1 MLGAIK
7 IEASGGADNGMV
19 DWKSPNK
26 LARLGDSEDV
36 ALFANLTKDAAFP
49 KRMGLPNEYALLV
62 KGIAENPML
71 NGSCIRLDAGVR
83 FSPK

>member
-1 MLGAIK
+1 MPVPFSTTMRI
-7 IEASGGADNGMV
+7 
-19 DWKSPNK
+19 SP
-26 LARLGDSEDV
+26 RIVRDV
-36 ALFANLTKDAAFP
+36 PPEMAAVLTKDAAFP